1 MNRLIRTYVIGILI
15 FQYQCLAAVEQEDK
29 QIDENRTKTIDDLL
43 DGYNKYVEP
52 PNEKPLVVKLQFYV
66 LGFSEFS
73 DKNMD
78 FTLSYSIRM
87 KWRDDRLSFS
97 SETFGS
103 VAYINLHPDEMHK
116 IWIPDLFYMNEE
128 GESISKPFSVSNSA
142 SRIYASGD
150 VLFFRKLETKFRCQ
164 MKLQNYPFDTQMCHM
179 EISSYAFTADLLR
192 VEFYSSPLE
201 FFKDVDLMSTFQLL
215 KMETEESILTLN
227 DGNYQHVTI
236 VFKLKRLIN
245 FHILQVNIF

>member
-1 MNRLIRTYVIGILI
+1 
-15 FQYQCLAAVEQEDK
+15 
-29 QIDENRTKTIDDLL
+29 
-43 DGYNKYVEP
+43 
-52 PNEKPLVVKLQFYV
+52 
-66 LGFSEFS
+66 
-73 DKNMD
+73 
-78 FTLSYSIRM
+78 
-87 KWRDDRLSFS
+87 
-97 SETFGS
+97 
-103 VAYINLHPDEMHK
+103 
-116 IWIPDLFYMNEE
+116 
-128 GESISKPFSVSNSA
+128 
-142 SRIYASGD
+142 
-150 VLFFRKLETKFRCQ
+150 